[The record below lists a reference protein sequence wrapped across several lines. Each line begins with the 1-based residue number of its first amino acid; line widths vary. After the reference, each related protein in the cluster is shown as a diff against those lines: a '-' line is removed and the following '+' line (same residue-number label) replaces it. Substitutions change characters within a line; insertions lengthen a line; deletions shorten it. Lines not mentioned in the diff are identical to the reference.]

1 MSRPVSIAA
10 LALMVVLA
18 TGTEPAAQ
26 TTGDQ
31 ETDQE
36 LDVPGIGALSDEAWL
51 ISTSV
56 TTATLASAYGLYAVR
71 LGEDDLAAVELYLR
85 NHGRTVQRDLHL
97 GGGETVRDLAR
108 LLGVGA
114 DELEAFGRLLY
125 DRRDPLVELAAPM
138 QVDRRS
144 AGRFVEIVTAEMA
157 LRPGFDGVGEAMNF

>member
-10 LALMVVLA
+10 LALMAVLA
-18 TGTEPAAQ
+18 TGVEPAAQ
-26 TTGDQ
+26 TTDDQ
-31 ETDQE
+31 EADQ
-36 LDVPGIGALSDEAWL
+36 DVGLPGLEVLGDDAWL

-97 GGGETVRDLAR
+97 GGGETIRDLAR
-108 LLGVGA
+108 LLDVGA

-125 DRRDPLVELAAPM
+125 DRRDRLVELAAPM
-138 QVDRRS
+138 EVDRRS
-144 AGRFVEIVTAEMA
+144 ARRFVEIVTAEMA
-157 LRPGFDGVGEAMNF
+157 LRPGFDGVGIGRNF